1 MNGAAV
7 AHVDAVVVGAGISG
21 ATAAALLAAR
31 GHRVVVLERDA
42 HAGGCAASFGDRGYA
57 FAVGATVG
65 MGLEEGGVLRRVYD
79 RVGLT
84 PRFAP
89 VDPAIR
95 VFVGDRT
102 VDLHADRAAWAA
114 EVARA
119 FPGQDAAKRAFWSE
133 VAVLARGLAHA
144 SKRFPVL
151 PLHTL
156 DDVLDTAR
164 AAHPALVPV
173 ALRLRSTVADLLRR
187 HGVTDPVHR
196 AFVDG
201 QLVDAMQ
208 TTAEDC
214 AAPNGA
220 LALDV
225 YRYGAQYVPGGLAS
239 IAEDLL
245 ESVVR
250 RGGEVRFATRARRLL
265 VDDAGRIAGVA
276 TRAGDVRA
284 PIVVSAVPLA
294 STADLLGAEVPTRI
308 HPRAAAQRGRQ
319 WGAFTLYLGVD
330 ERALPTD
337 VRPFL
342 QVTAVPE
349 DGAPTP
355 VHDGGNLLISV
366 SPAWDRSRAPQGK
379 RAITV
384 STHVDAGRWMA
395 LAEDPQAYA
404 AAKAAFTERLL
415 DRVEVALPRVREGI
429 EVRHAGTP
437 RTFHRYTRRA
447 EGAVGGLPQT
457 LAHANFAAPS
467 HRTDVPGLFL
477 AGDTVFPGQGTLGVA
492 ISGFAAARSASRYL
506 ARSRSTVRWTTPS
519 ASTPSE
525 VAPVDPR
532 VPQATRPAR
541 GPGRSAPTQ
550 EVSA

>member
-1 MNGAAV
+1 MSGASAM
-7 AHVDAVVVGAGISG
+7 HVDAVVVGAGVAG
-21 ATAAALLAAR
+21 ATAAALLAAEGR
-31 GHRVVVLERDA
+31 RVVVLERDA
-42 HAGGCAASFGDRGYA
+42 HAGGCAASFDDRGFS

-102 VDLHADRAAWAA
+102 IDLHADRAAWAA
-114 EVARA
+114 EIARA
-119 FPGQDAAKRAFWSE
+119 FPGEDAAKRRFWSE

-151 PLHTL
+151 PLRTF
-156 DDVLDTAR
+156 DDVVDTAR

-173 ALRLRSTVADLLRR
+173 ALRLRATVADLLRR

-208 TTAEDC
+208 TTADDC

-239 IAEDLL
+239 IADDLL
-245 ESVVR
+245 ASVVQ
-250 RGGEVRFATRARRLL
+250 RGGEVRLKTRARRLL
-265 VDDAGRIAGVA
+265 VDAAGRVAGVA
-276 TRAGDVRA
+276 TRAGDLRA
-284 PIVVSAVPLA
+284 PVVVSAVPLA
-294 STADLLGAEVPTRI
+294 NTAELLGATVPTRL
-308 HPRAAAQRGRQ
+308 HPRAEAQRGHQ

-330 ERALPTD
+330 ERGLPSD

-342 QVTAVPE
+342 QVTGVPE
-349 DGAPTP
+349 AGEPTP

-366 SPAWDRSRAPQGK
+366 SPAWDRARAPEGK

-384 STHVDAGRWMA
+384 STHVDASRWMA
-395 LAEDPQAYA
+395 LAADPQSYA

-415 DRVEVALPRVREGI
+415 DRVEVALPRVRDGI
-429 EVRHAGTP
+429 EVLHAGTP

-447 EGAVGGLPQT
+447 DGAVGGLPQT

-492 ISGFAAARSASRYL
+492 ISGFVAARSAARFL
-506 ARSRSTVRWTTPS
+506 ARSRS
-519 ASTPSE
+519 
-525 VAPVDPR
+525 APMRHAPIAPLPEAADGGSR
-532 VPQATRPAR
+532 VPPIPQPPR
-541 GPGRSAPTQ
+541 GPRRSAPTQ